1 MEAEKKNQKKL
12 TVAIR
17 AARPEDLAA
26 MRHICLATSTEQARE
41 KKALGDAFLLAFC
54 DYYARAETEHCF
66 VAVNEKD
73 VPIGYILCAPS
84 FERWEK
90 GVRENEC
97 KQGSFLARTIA
108 KTIVKGE
115 ADSMRP
121 FADRYPAHLHIDLL
135 PECQRMGLGTRLMD
149 TLISHL
155 RELGI
160 PGVMLGVAGDNEKGI
175 NFYRCYGFSEL
186 DRDKAQILMGISCQ
200 KGGF

>member
-73 VPIGYILCAPS
+73 VPIGYILCGNGSADLYEGYS
-84 FERWEK
+84 QER
-90 GVRENEC
+90 
-97 KQGSFLARTIA
+97 
-108 KTIVKGE
+108 
-115 ADSMRP
+115 
-121 FADRYPAHLHIDLL
+121 
-135 PECQRMGLGTRLMD
+135 
-149 TLISHL
+149 
-155 RELGI
+155 
-160 PGVMLGVAGDNEKGI
+160 
-175 NFYRCYGFSEL
+175 L
-186 DRDKAQILMGISCQ
+186 DRRGRRRDSPGSDL
-200 KGGF
+200 